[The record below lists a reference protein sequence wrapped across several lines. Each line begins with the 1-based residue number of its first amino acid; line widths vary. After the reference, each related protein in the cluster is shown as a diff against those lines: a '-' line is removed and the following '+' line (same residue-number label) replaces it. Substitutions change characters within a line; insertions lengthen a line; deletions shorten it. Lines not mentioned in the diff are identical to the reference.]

1 MSATVTSATTRL
13 PPLLRAAAAALRN
26 CAGAPSV
33 CAGASALRNCAGAP
47 NICAGASKV
56 CAALY
61 ATKAGNK
68 TKKKKAAKSKSPS
81 SAMAPVRVL
90 NVAEK
95 NDAAKN
101 IAALLS
107 NGNSVRVRI
116 SAFGC
121 SCLVVPL
128 TLVLTCVK
136 R

>member
-1 MSATVTSATTRL
+1 MPATVTSATTRL
-13 PPLLRAAAAALRN
+13 LPLLRAAAALR
-26 CAGAPSV
+26 S
-33 CAGASALRNCAGAP
+33 CAGAP
-47 NICAGASKV
+47 NVCAGALRNCVSAPNV

-68 TKKKKAAKSKSPS
+68 TKKKAAKSESS

-116 SAFGC
+116 SVSRC
-121 SCLVVPL
+121 SHPG
-128 TLVLTCVK
+128 LTCAK
-136 R
+136 L

>member
-1 MSATVTSATTRL
+1 MTVTSATTRL
-13 PPLLRAAAAALRN
+13 LPLLRAVGAAAPNVCAGALRN
-26 CAGAPSV
+26 CV
-33 CAGASALRNCAGAP
+33 GAP
-47 NICAGASKV
+47 NV
-56 CAALY
+56 CAALF

-68 TKKKKAAKSKSPS
+68 TKKKAAKSESSSS

>member
-1 MSATVTSATTRL
+1 MTVTSATTRL
-13 PPLLRAAAAALRN
+13 PPLLRVASAALRN
-26 CAGAPSV
+26 CAGAPKV
-33 CAGASALRNCAGAP
+33 CAGALRNCVGAP
-47 NICAGASKV
+47 NV
-56 CAALY
+56 YAALF

-68 TKKKKAAKSKSPS
+68 TKKKAAKSSSSSS

-116 SAFGC
+116 SAFGR
-121 SCLVVPL
+121 SHPG
-128 TLVLTCVK
+128 LTCAK
-136 R
+136 L

>member
-1 MSATVTSATTRL
+1 MSVTVTSATTRL
-13 PPLLRAAAAALRN
+13 LPLLLRAASA
-26 CAGAPSV
+26 
-33 CAGASALRNCAGAP
+33 ALRNCAGAP
-47 NICAGASKV
+47 NICAGALRNCAGAPNICAGAPNV

-68 TKKKKAAKSKSPS
+68 TKKKATKSESPS
-81 SAMAPVRVL
+81 SVMAPVRVL

-116 SAFGC
+116 SAFGR
-121 SCLVVPL
+121 SHPG
-128 TLVLTCVK
+128 LTCAK
-136 R
+136 L